1 MSSDEQNGAD
11 VNVEVA
17 GQKVAIRNVKSLNT
31 LATVAT
37 LIVVIC
43 GFTIGWNLLD
53 AHAKGGDKREEA
65 LTVALKELA
74 RSHREASRD
83 QVKEQRM
90 LNCLIVADQKDRRR
104 AFEDC
109 ERISR

>member
-1 MSSDEQNGAD
+1 MSEENGAD
-11 VNVEVA
+11 VAVKIA
-17 GQKVAIRNVKSLNT
+17 GQEVNLRNIKSLNT

-37 LIVVIC
+37 LIIVIC

-53 AHAKGGDKREEA
+53 AHAKGGEKKEA
-65 LTVALKELA
+65 ALVSALQELA
-74 RSHREASRD
+74 KSHREASRD

-104 AFEDC
+104 AYEDC
-109 ERISR
+109 ERIAR

>member
-1 MSSDEQNGAD
+1 MSEENGAD
-11 VNVEVA
+11 VAVKVA
-17 GQKVAIRNVKSLNT
+17 GQEVTLRNVKSLNT

-37 LIVVIC
+37 LIIVIC

-53 AHAKGGDKREEA
+53 AHAKGGEKKEA
-65 LTVALKELA
+65 ALVSALQELA
-74 RSHREASRD
+74 KSHRDASRD

-104 AFEDC
+104 AYEDC

>member
-1 MSSDEQNGAD
+1 MSEENGAD
-11 VNVEVA
+11 VAVKIA
-17 GQKVAIRNVKSLNT
+17 GQEVNLRNVKSLNT

-37 LIVVIC
+37 LIIVIC
-43 GFTIGWNLLD
+43 GFSIGWNLLD
-53 AHAKGGDKREEA
+53 AHAKGGEKRESA
-65 LTVALKELA
+65 LVAALNDLA
-74 RSHREASRD
+74 KTQRDASRD

-104 AFEDC
+104 AYEDC